1 MAQRRRSSPEIA
13 GGYSL
18 MDRQTPR
25 LLRCPINCSQTRVE
39 TKLPNVGKRIG
50 NNSHALVPFASG
62 MSTEQVLSIAGKPDA
77 IDKREE
83 SQSTNSTGP
92 PQHIGLLGFCAADR
106 GENLAYIF
114 FTERWTIDIFRHDP
128 LRDRYVILFFSAEGK
143 FTRMFSN
150 VADIPP
156 IFPQSETSWRRLMWG
171 EPKIKK

>member
-1 MAQRRRSSPEIA
+1 
-13 GGYSL
+13 
-18 MDRQTPR
+18 
-25 LLRCPINCSQTRVE
+25 
-39 TKLPNVGKRIG
+39 
-50 NNSHALVPFASG
+50 

-128 LRDRYVILFFSAEGK
+128 LRDRYVILFFFAEGK